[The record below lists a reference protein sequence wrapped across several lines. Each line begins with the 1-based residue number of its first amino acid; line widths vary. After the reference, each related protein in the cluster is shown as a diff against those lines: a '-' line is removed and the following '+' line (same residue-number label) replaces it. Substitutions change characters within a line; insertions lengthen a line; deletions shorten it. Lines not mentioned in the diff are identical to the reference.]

1 MKKLNEVKNVITH
14 ATYVLNGPIFNLL
27 FYCHVILYE
36 VKVTS
41 YVKFSHNLTFEVQ
54 TIWKILLFQ
63 YYWWKYWNTEKL
75 LNFEK
80 FQLKWKIVKLFKR
93 PKQTATFRNLF
104 SLRHSPCH
112 QKKSYYVFKTKIFL
126 GNIQK
131 YTEICFQ
138 NASGK

>member
-1 MKKLNEVKNVITH
+1 M
-14 ATYVLNGPIFNLL
+14 
-27 FYCHVILYE
+27 
-36 VKVTS
+36 KVTS
-41 YVKFSHNLTFEVQ
+41 YVNFSHNLTFEVQ

-104 SLRHSPCH
+104 SLRLSPCH
-112 QKKSYYVFKTKIFL
+112 QIKSYYVFKTKIFL
-126 GNIQK
+126 GRYTKIYRNLLSKYFRKVVLGSQK
-131 YTEICFQ
+131 MVQCKYFFWHQTEACLLE
-138 NASGK
+138 NL